1 MKIKFL
7 ILLFCLTIFSGS
19 KAQEKIHLNS
29 SDTKNKQTIHVKLHD
44 IDNGNLLM
52 DLPLT
57 FHIMKAE
64 ERNILFVIV
73 GKDINKHNSQS
84 VWMFKKD
91 FQLEQLLKE
100 NRNLKADKDFK
111 NKNEHIESFYD
122 KSSNLHL
129 IDFHDEF
136 EKVTTTPKPLFFEV
150 KDISKSFELKLK
162 FYVSVPDKKDETMQI
177 LTAKA
182 GIVKVTID
190 IIN

>member
-7 ILLFCLTIFSGS
+7 ILFFYLTLFSGL

-29 SDTKNKQTIHVKLHD
+29 SDPKNKQTIQVKLYD
-44 IDNGNLLM
+44 NDNGSLLM

-57 FHIMKAE
+57 FHIMKTV

-73 GKDINKHNSQS
+73 GKEGNEHNFQA
-84 VWMFKKD
+84 VWMFKKT
-91 FQLEQLLKE
+91 FQLEELLKE
-100 NRNLKADKDFK
+100 NRNLRVEKDFK
-111 NKNEHIESFYD
+111 NKNGQIESFYER
-122 KSSNLHL
+122 SSNFHL

-136 EKVTTTPKPLFFEV
+136 EKVTVTPKPLFFEV
-150 KDISKSFELKLK
+150 KDISKPLELKLK
-162 FYVSVPDKKDETMQI
+162 FYISVPDKKDETMQI